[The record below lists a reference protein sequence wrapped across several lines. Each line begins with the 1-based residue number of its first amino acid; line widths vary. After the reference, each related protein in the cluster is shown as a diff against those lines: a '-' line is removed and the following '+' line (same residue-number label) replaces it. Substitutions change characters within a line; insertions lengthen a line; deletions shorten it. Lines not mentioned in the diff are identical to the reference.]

1 MSSSRDQKCDDL
13 LWRSIMEQE
22 KTMRVNWYFK
32 YHAQQDQEDKDY
44 QNSIRQMKPKP
55 FTSEKSLP
63 PIEQINR
70 QLSDL
75 IRNKDYKRSVYWTLP
90 VVLKKTPNPQMTP
103 HSTAGMYQ
111 VEQSLEKTLYDKA
124 LSSISQIQTLNQ
136 TVQMMRTDRFK
147 ENVFLSKLG
156 SLHVSTLWLH
166 PPDIPVA
173 GYWYLVLVL
182 GRFYLPQL
190 QVSFS

>member
-124 LSSISQIQTLNQ
+124 LSSNTSRKAYLKLRQIEAPQNKYKVPITSNWDIGWMEPEGRD
-136 TVQMMRTDRFK
+136 VKRPKFAK
-147 ENVFLSKLG
+147 KNIFLESIG
-156 SLHVSTLWLH
+156 SHHL
-166 PPDIPVA
+166 D
-173 GYWYLVLVL
+173 GLV
-182 GRFYLPQL
+182 
-190 QVSFS
+190 